1 MILQAALQSVR
12 AAARAAAD
20 NFFEFKV
27 TRANG
32 LCYTVKAENVKQAW
46 KICEDAWFIVP
57 VKKA

>member
-32 LCYTVKAENVKQAW
+32 LCYTVKAESVKQAW
-46 KICEDAWFIVP
+46 KMCEDAWFIVP